1 MAIAMELRGYSD
13 GLDFHFK
20 KNIVQSVAI
29 ATERRGY
36 SDEIAWL

>member
-1 MAIAMELRGYSD
+1 MGIAIELHGDSD

-20 KNIVQSVAI
+20 KNIIQSMAI
-29 ATERRGY
+29 VTERRGY